1 MAAQAGEK
9 DEQIYALVDYEDPY
23 VQPLIL
29 SALQKRLP
37 SSTYETITSASQLPS
52 STSRLLQWVQYES
65 IDFDH
70 LMEHSSTSIANAY
83 VIRKALIRKHYLS
96 TTIANWITKY
106 PQSLLKSHVKPSVE
120 FEVDYAEFLD
130 DALVEA
136 WELKESWARN
146 EAHDDEGDDALNK
159 REWWIL
165 KPGMSERGQGIRLFS
180 SEEELTS
187 IFEEWDPESDD
198 EEEEDYARSD
208 AGEESK
214 KTEKDEG
221 NGIIT
226 SQLRHFIAQP
236 YIHPPLLL
244 APPQSTDPSTTLRKF
259 HIRTYIL
266 ASGALQVHIYR
277 PMLALF
283 AARAYVPPWD
293 QVLQDDRDEA
303 MKAHLTN
310 TCLQDSGDREGSVG
324 LFWSLPESLPSQPD
338 FTGGTA
344 PLSHGSS
351 GPDWKTK
358 VFEQICKITGETFE
372 AAARGMSI
380 HFQPLPNAFEIFGLD
395 FMVGIEADGELRTYL
410 LEVNAFPDFRQTGA
424 DLKGVVEGLFEGV
437 VDVGVRPHFKLG
449 GEGKQG
455 GEDKMVKV
463 LDINLG
469 RW

>member
-1 MAAQAGEK
+1 MASDESKPDEK
-9 DEQIYALVDYEDPY
+9 IYALINYEDPY

-29 SALQKRLP
+29 SALENRLP
-37 SSTYETITSASQLPS
+37 KTAYELITSLSQLPAPS
-52 STSRLLQWVQYES
+52 SRLLQFVQYES

-70 LMEHSSTSIANAY
+70 LMEHSSTSLANAY

-106 PQSLLKSHVKPSVE
+106 PDSVLRKHVKPSVE

-146 EAHDDEGDDALNK
+146 AELDNEGEEAGKK

-165 KPGMSERGQGIRLFS
+165 KPGMSDRGQGIRLFS

-198 EEEEDYARSD
+198 EDEEEDARSD
-208 AGEESK
+208 AGNEHKDGEE
-214 KTEKDEG
+214 EG

-226 SQLRHFIAQP
+226 AQLRHFVAQP

-244 APPQSTDPSTTLRKF
+244 QPPNSASEGLRKF
-259 HIRTYIL
+259 HIRTYVL
-266 ASGALQVHIYR
+266 ATGALQVFVYR

-293 QVLQDDRDEA
+293 QVLQEDREEA
-303 MKAHLTN
+303 MRAHLTN

-324 LFWSLPESLPSQPD
+324 LFWSLPDSLPSQPS
-338 FTGGTA
+338 FTTGNETVKLEANGG
-344 PLSHGSS
+344 
-351 GPDWKTK
+351 WKEK
-358 VFEQICKITGETFE
+358 AFEQLCKITGETFE

-380 HFQPLPNAFEIFGLD
+380 HFQPLPNAFEVFGLD
-395 FMVGIEADGELRTYL
+395 FMVGIEPDGELNTYL
-410 LEVNAFPDFRQTGA
+410 LEVNAFPDFRQTG
-424 DLKGVVEGLFEGV
+424 DELSGIIEGLFEGV
-437 VDVGVRPHFKLG
+437 VDVGVKEFFGVDDEEKEKGMRE
-449 GEGKQG
+449 GEG
-455 GEDKMVKV
+455 EMVKV
-463 LDINLG
+463 LDIDLG
-469 RW
+469 RR